1 MAETMA
7 PTFSAIKRPAATP
20 DRTPTNPTIVPSTT
34 KIDMMEA
41 REAPSVRRIAMSD
54 CFSFTVITNVETSPK
69 APTKTIRKRMIPIMR
84 ISTCTAANHVR
95 FCRDQSV
102 A

>member
-1 MAETMA
+1 M
-7 PTFSAIKRPAATP
+7 
-20 DRTPTNPTIVPSTT
+20 PSTT

-54 CFSFTVITNVETSPK
+54 CFSFTVITNVETEPESADQNNKKEDDPHH
-69 APTKTIRKRMIPIMR
+69 AFFDLHG
-84 ISTCTAANHVR
+84 CDHVR